1 MRVLIVD
8 DDADFR
14 RWLRA
19 CLSSDERF
27 EIIGEAKNG
36 AEAVA
41 LAVELT
47 PDLVLMDISMPIMN
61 GLDATAE
68 IYGTC
73 PDTTIVIVSGINKS
87 DAEVAGVAGVT
98 GRIQKS
104 EFTVAALVDLLG
116 Q

>member
-8 DDADFR
+8 DDAGFR

-19 CLSSDERF
+19 SLSTEEGF

-41 LAVELT
+41 LASELT
-47 PDLVLMDISMPIMN
+47 PDLVLMDISMPVMN

-68 IYGTC
+68 INATC
-73 PDTTIVIVSGINKS
+73 PGTIIVIVSGIGDNDS
-87 DAEVAGVAGVT
+87 EAAGAAGAA
-98 GRIQKS
+98 GR
-104 EFTVAALVDLLG
+104 
-116 Q
+116 

>member
-14 RWLRA
+14 RWLRDS
-19 CLSSDERF
+19 LSIEERF

-41 LAVELT
+41 LAGELT
-47 PDLVLMDISMPIMN
+47 PDLVLMDISMPVMN

-68 IYGTC
+68 INATC
-73 PDTTIVIVSGINKS
+73 PDTIIVIVSGLNDG
-87 DAEVAGVAGVT
+87 DAKAAGAAGAT
-98 GRIQKS
+98 GRIRKS
-104 EFTVAALVDLLG
+104 EFTVAALVEILG